1 MLPFLPFP
9 LLGPPPPAPTIAAA
23 ASAPVVSASPVRDL
37 LLTAAGN
44 LWVYGGD
51 LWLVGGTD
59 AIAQECGTALRLF
72 LDEAIM
78 DANAGLPW
86 PELLGRGV
94 GEAQIAAAVRAQL
107 QTVPG
112 VASVDNIT
120 IDTDQL
126 TRAAS
131 IGADVTTTDGAQ
143 LTVTQQVGV

>member
-23 ASAPVVSASPVRDL
+23 AYAPAVSTSPVRDL
-37 LLTAAGN
+37 LLTPAGN

-51 LWLVGGTD
+51 LWLVGGID

-78 DANAGLPW
+78 DAAAGLPW

-94 GEAQIAAAVRAQL
+94 SEAQITAAVRAQL

-120 IDTDQL
+120 IEADQL